1 MWVFYIAFVV
11 LQLYFIWQMPPEWRD
26 PKHPDFVLWGVNA
39 IGFTS
44 LILLITCFYRLPNG
58 WLRQTVLYTE
68 SAYFSLLAFVA
79 MICVFRQVTYY
90 PLKHMHTKFAAKIF
104 ADRKLFMAIVMVCTV
119 LFCGAGF
126 AKMEQLEIAPYS
138 VTIPK
143 SCKDRTV
150 RAALLADIHV
160 GTGAS
165 YAQMDRMVEAVNEM
179 DADLIIL
186 AGDIAD
192 SSSSQEDLAYLFNSI
207 SKMRSTYGVYY
218 AEGNHEVQCHYEI
231 LPGLQ
236 AAGVTV
242 LHDAGE
248 YLPNGLALVG
258 RCDSRK
264 ISVTE
269 IRHTAGI
276 DDASPCLVI
285 QHRPQGLRKLAGTA
299 DLIVSGHTQDYQFP
313 MCAFYF
319 PLQYDVVE
327 GMSTF
332 GDTAAITTVGVSAWG
347 YHCSWPSGCE
357 VAQIDITFTGGD
369 GNEA

>member
-1 MWVFYIAFVV
+1 MWAFYIAFVV

-68 SAYFSLLAFVA
+68 SAYFSLLAFAA

-90 PLKHMHTKFAAKIF
+90 PLKHMHAKFAAKIF

-150 RAALLADIHV
+150 RAALLADLHV

-242 LHDAGE
+242 LHDAGV

-264 ISVTE
+264 ISVPE
-269 IRHTAGI
+269 IRHAAEI

-299 DLIVSGHTQDYQFP
+299 DLIVSGHTQGYQFP

-332 GDTAAITTVGVSAWG
+332 GDTTAITTVGVSAWG